1 MRIADDVTT
10 RLIEGQA
17 ESEPPQSAVVIGGS
31 PSGTVVPGAVLEAA
45 VRADGCWLLFM
56 TDDTPFEEMLSIHL
70 LDRHG
75 RLLDSALLGG
85 PYSTGSFG
93 ALELAPPATIRFRF
107 IGDTVWT
114 VEILPR
120 PAFRL
125 PLIPDAPGVSRK
137 FGFSRHFVVRGKPL
151 PEPG

>member
-56 TDDTPFEEMLSIHL
+56 TDGTPFEEMLSIHPKNL
-70 LDRHG
+70 SCRYAKPCEG
-75 RLLDSALLGG
+75 RQ
-85 PYSTGSFG
+85 
-93 ALELAPPATIRFRF
+93 
-107 IGDTVWT
+107 TVGW
-114 VEILPR
+114 R
-120 PAFRL
+120 RN
-125 PLIPDAPGVSRK
+125 
-137 FGFSRHFVVRGKPL
+137 
-151 PEPG
+151 